1 MKEFVGKYGDRIH
14 GVLSCFDRMLF
25 RGYLPIMSGWAMAE
39 FLNSLDLSFSNLKP
53 LLVDNAQRVKD
64 HALEMANR
72 HNRPY
77 EYLRGKIRM
86 EDTAQEIAKRDGIT
100 EGLVC
105 IFSIVQPCRSF
116 SFRFE
121 KGRPFVQSAKRKCLQ
136 LYFYFIDR
144 DFGLIH
150 VRLQTWFP
158 MEIQVYL
165 NGHEW
170 LARKLTANGIRYTKL
185 DNAFTWIEDMDRAQT
200 CSNRFQG
207 LNWPAILDRYARRV
221 NPQLQ
226 DILGGRQY
234 YWVTTQSEYST
245 DILFKNR
252 QALVE
257 LYPKLLS
264 HSIQCFGAQEVMNFL
279 GRKLRGN
286 FEGEIVSDLSSFVCR
301 RMGGSRIKHRVKENW
316 IKMYDKSVL
325 VLRVET
331 VINNPEEFKVRKWVT
346 RHGKNQAEWVAMR
359 KGVAYLFRYR
369 EVSML
374 ANARYLNALAVVDD
388 PTEAKRDLDRVTTRK
403 KDAAGRSCAGFNPMA
418 RPDSDLFRAVMNG
431 EHRLKGFTNRDI
443 RRKLEPTPLFKA
455 WDKDPKKQS
464 AKISRILRKFHA
476 HGLIAKIS
484 RTRRWKVTAY
494 GNRVMATAI
503 YLRDSDFPRVYPSR
517 AA

>member
-1 MKEFVGKYGDRIH
+1 MKSFIDKYQDRIH
-14 GVLSCFDRMLF
+14 GALSCFDRMLF

-39 FLNSLDLSFSNLKP
+39 FLNSLDLRFSSLKP
-53 LLVDNAQRVKD
+53 FLMDNAQRVKD
-64 HALEMANR
+64 HALAMATQ

-77 EYLRGKIRM
+77 VYLHGKIRM

-136 LYFYFIDR
+136 LYFYFIDP

-170 LARKLTANGIRYTKL
+170 LARKLAANQIRYTKL
-185 DNAFTWIEDMDRAQT
+185 DNAFTWIEDLDRAQT
-200 CSNRFQG
+200 FANRFPS
-207 LNWPAILDRYARRV
+207 LNWPGILDRYARQV

-245 DILFKNR
+245 DILFKSR
-252 QALVE
+252 PALAE

-264 HSIQCFGAQEVMNFL
+264 HSMQCFGAQEVMNFL

-301 RMGGSRIKHRVKENW
+301 RIGGSRIKHRVKENW
-316 IKMYDKSVL
+316 IKMYDKSGL

-331 VINNPEEFKVRKWVT
+331 VINNPEEFRVRKFVT
-346 RHGKNQAEWVAMR
+346 RKGNTQAEWVAMR

-374 ANARYLNALAVVDD
+374 ANARYLNALAAVDD
-388 PTEAKRDLDRVTTRK
+388 PTEAKRDLDRITTRK
-403 KDAAGRSCAGFNPMA
+403 KDAAGRFCSGFNPLA
-418 RPDSDLFRAVMNG
+418 RSDDELFRSVLNG
-431 EHRLKGFTNRDI
+431 QHCLRGFTNRDI
-443 RRKLEPTPLFKA
+443 RNQLQSTAHLKTSAGNPN
-455 WDKDPKKQS
+455 KQS
-464 AKISRILRKFHA
+464 AKISRMFRKLHA
-476 HGLIAKIS
+476 HGLIAKIP
-484 RTRRWKVTAY
+484 RTRRWKVTRY
-494 GNRVMATAI
+494 GHRVMGTSI
-503 YLRDSDFPRVYPSR
+503 YLRAVDFPRVY
-517 AA
+517 AAPAA